1 MEPHCGPGACGL
13 DNLGNSCYLNAV
25 MQVLLHLRPVLRLLE
40 TRPEEHRKTCAKD
53 PSECVMCQFEKVAE
67 AMHEGGCGRSVV
79 PRLLKQAIG
88 KKNAMFASNKQQGDD
103 GGSMR

>member
-25 MQVLLHLRPVLRLLE
+25 LQVLLHLRPVLRLLE
-40 TRPEEHRKTCAKD
+40 TQPEEHRQTCA
-53 PSECVMCQFEKVAE
+53 MCQFEKVAE
-67 AMHEGGCGRSVV
+67 AMREGGCGRSVA

-88 KKNAMFASNKQQGDD
+88 KKNATFASNKQQGDD